1 MFYYFSYFKDITV
14 EEINRIEEFVNK
26 AILDNLPVEKKEKS
40 LQEAKKSGALAF
52 FGEKYE
58 GKVRVISVLNT
69 SMELCG
75 GTHLDATG
83 SIGLF
88 KIIHEGSVAS
98 GVRRIEAVTGAFAYK
113 VVKEEEGMISELVSM
128 LNTPKD
134 KILQEVEKR
143 SARLK
148 ELEKEVNTQKMDV
161 LKGSSD
167 ELISNAEVINGF
179 KVVLKVFDSLDM
191 NLLRKN
197 VDLIKEKAVS
207 AVVALG
213 SSIDGRALLVV
224 GVTSDLC
231 AKGVD
236 ASKLIRSISGII
248 GGSGG
253 GRPDFAQA
261 GGNNPGNLKQALEE
275 LKTKL

>member
-1 MFYYFSYFKDITV
+1 M
-14 EEINRIEEFVNK
+14 
-26 AILDNLPVEKKEKS
+26 
-40 LQEAKKSGALAF
+40 
-52 FGEKYE
+52 
-58 GKVRVISVLNT
+58 
-69 SMELCG
+69 
-75 GTHLDATG
+75 
-83 SIGLF
+83 
-88 KIIHEGSVAS
+88 
-98 GVRRIEAVTGAFAYK
+98 
-113 VVKEEEGMISELVSM
+113 
-128 LNTPKD
+128 NTPKD

-148 ELEKEVNTQKMDV
+148 ELEKELNTQKMDV

-197 VDLIKEKAVS
+197 VDLIKEKAGS

-213 SSIDGRALLVV
+213 SSIDGRALLVI
-224 GVTSDLC
+224 GVTPDLC

-236 ASKLIRSISGII
+236 ASKLIRSVSGVI